1 MPNARR
7 RDWLLTWAD
16 PRERLPTY
24 EELEADEE
32 LDRIRP
38 SGLCDAYRTVTAGAC
53 AGMLIT
59 IWSGVAMVCV
69 HRSGRFYPLRR
80 EDCLPAAMLRAPHL
94 VSHFEPWARW
104 CSRPDWYAWLDAYKP
119 PRALAKWHQMPPQG
133 VRWSETPALRPQE
146 FKKFRSAPKRVID
159 PAHPPPRVPRKIED
173 PLVALARSF
182 GIDVPDELTTPRRF
196 GRKR

>member
-7 RDWLLTWAD
+7 RDWLLTWAALH
-16 PRERLPTY
+16 ERLPTY
-24 EELEADEE
+24 EELESDDQ

-38 SGLCDAYRTVTAGAC
+38 SSVCDAYRTVTVGAC
-53 AGMLIT
+53 AGMVVTVLC
-59 IWSGVAMVCV
+59 GEAMVCV

-80 EDCLPAAMLRAPHL
+80 QDGLPAAIVRETSLI
-94 VSHFEPWARW
+94 SHFERLSQW

-119 PRALAKWHQMPPQG
+119 PRALAKWHRMPPQG
-133 VRWSETPALRPQE
+133 VRWSDMPALQPQE